1 MGNVNFAPGA
11 QIIPITSS
19 SVGSYFFAYSPY
31 GIEGMFEI
39 QTIRLIVGTA
49 GFDQQFRFFIA
60 SGLGVTGIQTPSEVQ
75 FAAVEA
81 TEGSIVTV
89 IDKSTPLFLR
99 SQSSADTGFYTPRIR
114 CQQPSGGWGSDTGN
128 LTYWEVVYKF
138 YRNINQTGVGA
149 TGNQNSF
156 GLVNDLE

>member
-1 MGNVNFAPGA
+1 MGRVNFAPGA

-19 SVGSYFFAYSPY
+19 SVGTYFFAYSPY
-31 GIEGMFEI
+31 GAEGMFEI

-49 GFDQQFRFFIA
+49 GFSQQFRFSIA

-75 FAAVEA
+75 FAAPIA

-99 SQSSADTGFYTPRIR
+99 SQSTTGTAFNTPRIR
-114 CQQPSGGWGSDTGN
+114 CQQPAGWGSDPGN
-128 LTYWEVVYKF
+128 LTYWEVVYKY

-149 TGNQNSF
+149 TSNQNSF